1 MTITVAVD
9 AMGGDVGLKVTVPAS
24 IRFLQDYPHV
34 HLILVGDEAA
44 IREELVRARA
54 PQDRIRVQA
63 ASEVVGMDEAPQSA
77 LKNKKDSSMRVAI
90 NLVKEGRA
98 QAAVS
103 AGNTGALMATA
114 RFVLKTIP
122 GIDRPAIAKLMPN
135 MRGLSCVLDLGANVD
150 SSPEQLLQFGIM
162 GAELVSRVLG
172 KDNPTVGL
180 LNVGSEEIK
189 GNETAKQAAEL
200 FKESELNFYGNVEG
214 NDIYKGTVDVIVT
227 DGFTGNVALKASE
240 GLAKMVATFLREE
253 FTRNWWTRLCALAAM
268 PVLNRFRERVDTR
281 RYNGASLIG
290 LRGIVVKSHGGAD
303 VTGFRFALVQAYEE
317 AHSNVIGHITD
328 RVAHQIENLKRPES
342 SATE

>member
-63 ASEVVGMDEAPQSA
+63 ATEVVGMDEAPQSA

-90 NLVKEGRA
+90 NLVKEGQA

-150 SSPEQLLQFGIM
+150 SSPMQLLQFGIM

-200 FKESELNFYGNVEG
+200 LKESELNFYGNVEG